1 MPPNTRRYFEESEN
15 SLTGRSPESPEFQ
28 ALIRSKIG
36 ERFKESVTPEK
47 IGLAAL
53 IGDPRKSRAFL
64 DLMGI
69 PHGFQSPRT
78 LSPQEVE
85 AYIGGSS
92 LAGAFSKPED
102 FSKVGSELLDNRQ
115 VPKGKRIFGVGAAA
129 DVGTWSHEFR
139 HDSEKNEI
147 ANRMMDVIYGSTSL
161 PSYKA
166 NVKNVYNY
174 LINSDPANTK
184 KPFKEREK
192 MRNAPLGEQEKYVL
206 DRLKNNYIEG
216 ETAEAELGYF
226 PRIFNLDYIDKNFE
240 LNRSGAVGGN
250 KDGKP
255 LPEDILKFRS
265 KLPFLNFIG
274 RLDEPALKKKAVGG
288 NVEKVYIDRKMI

>member
-64 DLMGI
+64 DLMSI
-69 PHGFQSPRT
+69 PHGFQAPRT
-78 LSPQEVE
+78 LSPKEVE
-85 AYIGGSS
+85 AYIGGGS
-92 LAGAFSKPED
+92 LAGIFAKPEQ
-102 FSKVGSELLDNRQ
+102 FSEFGAELLDNRQ
-115 VPKGKRIFGVGAAA
+115 VPEGKRIFGVGSAA
-129 DVGTWSHEFR
+129 DAGTWSHEFR
-139 HDSEKNEI
+139 HDFEKDEI
-147 ANRMMDVIYGSTSL
+147 KNRMMDVIYGSTSL

-166 NVKNVYNY
+166 NIERVYNY
-174 LINSDPANTK
+174 LINSDPETTK
-184 KPFKEREK
+184 KKFKEREQ
-192 MRNAPLGEQEKYVL
+192 MRNASLNNQEKYVL

-216 ETAEAELGYF
+216 ESVEAELGF
-226 PRIFNLDYIDKNFE
+226 LPRIFNLDYIDKNFE

-274 RLDEPALKKKAVGG
+274 RLDEPAPKKKAVGG